1 MDKAALLRA
10 VDFALAGKWDDAHR
24 IVQEYEDDFA
34 CLSGRQACRIHAVL
48 HKMEG
53 DESNSRY
60 WYRRAGKEFD
70 PNTTPDDELILIK
83 NELRS

>member
-10 VDFALAGKWDDAHR
+10 VDLATKNQWDEAHH
-24 IVQEYEDDFA
+24 IVQEYEDEF
-34 CLSGRQACRIHAVL
+34 ACRIHAVL

-70 PNTTPDDELILIK
+70 SNTTPDEELILIK
-83 NELRS
+83 NELQS

>member
-10 VDFALAGKWDDAHR
+10 VDLAMKGEWDDAHR
-24 IVQEYEDDFA
+24 IVQEYEDEF
-34 CLSGRQACRIHAVL
+34 ACRIHAVL

-60 WYRRAGKEFD
+60 WYRKAGREFD
-70 PNTTPDDELILIK
+70 PTATPAEELVLIK
-83 NELRS
+83 NELKS